1 MVLPGLTFATIE
13 QFVDKELGVSD
24 WLTIDQSRIDAFAE
38 VTMDRQWI
46 HVDRARATIESPFGN
61 TIAHGYLSLALLSYF
76 QFAIG
81 VFPDDV
87 ISILNYGL
95 DRVRFVQPVI
105 SGQNVRARLK
115 LLSVEARPQGRKLVK
130 MENTVEIE
138 GEPRPALVAETLNLL
153 IS

>member
-1 MVLPGLTFATIE
+1 MAVPGLTYATIE
-13 QFVDKELGVSD
+13 QYIDQELGVSD
-24 WLTIDQSRIDAFAE
+24 WLKIEQARIDAFAD

-61 TIAHGYLSLALLSYF
+61 TIAHGYLSLSLLSYF
-76 QFAIG
+76 QFALG

-87 ISILNYGL
+87 TSILNYGL

-115 LLSVEARPQGRKLVK
+115 LLSVETRPQGRKLVK

-153 IS
+153 IL

>member
-1 MVLPGLTFATIE
+1 MALPGLTFASIE

-24 WLTIDQSRIDAFAE
+24 WLTIDQSRIDAFAV
-38 VTMDRQWI
+38 VTMDWQWI

-61 TIAHGYLSLALLSYF
+61 TIAHGYLSLSLLSYF

-87 ISILNYGL
+87 TSILNYGL

-138 GEPRPALVAETLNLL
+138 GEPRPALLAETLNLL

>member
-1 MVLPGLTFATIE
+1 MALPGLTFASIE

-61 TIAHGYLSLALLSYF
+61 TIAHGYLSLSLLSYF

-87 ISILNYGL
+87 TSILNYGL